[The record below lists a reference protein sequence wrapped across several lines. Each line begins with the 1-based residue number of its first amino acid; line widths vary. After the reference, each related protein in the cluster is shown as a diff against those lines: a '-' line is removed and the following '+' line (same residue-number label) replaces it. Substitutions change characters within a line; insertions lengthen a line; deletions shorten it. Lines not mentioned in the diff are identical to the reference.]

1 MRSKERIDTLERRC
15 DELLDQLNRLRADLE
30 TAIKL
35 IHETPAAIEEIKRE
49 HDQFRLDYEGL
60 YDKART
66 TLAKLAKRA
75 RDAADSD
82 DSAPSQQQ
90 LLARGRR
97 LLAERKLRGA

>member
-1 MRSKERIDTLERRC
+1 MRSKERIHTLELRC
-15 DELLDQLNRLRADLE
+15 VELTEQLKALQADLE

-35 IHETPAAIEEIKRE
+35 INETPAAIDEIKRE

-75 RDAADSD
+75 RDASD
-82 DSAPSQQQ
+82 GDDKAPSQGD
-90 LLARGRR
+90 LLARARR
-97 LLAERKLRGA
+97 QLAERKLKGV